1 MQIFFETTHL
11 LDLTIQVDQCHLSR
25 MSGMETE
32 EQWASEPGAACKNP
46 PVALTIAGSDSGGGA
61 GIQADLLTFRA
72 FGVFGTSAL
81 TCITAQ
87 SPRQVSGVVALDAD
101 FVFRQITEIAS
112 FFSLAAVKTG
122 MLFNR
127 SIIEKVAEYLA
138 KNRELPAVVDPVMVA
153 ASGARLLEAEAVEA
167 FKGELLPLATVIT
180 PNLDEVEV
188 LLGRLPENLA
198 QMQDAA
204 QELAVVF
211 QTAIF
216 LKGGHLQGP
225 RVFDILC
232 QKNGRTTV
240 FEARKIEEINTHGSG
255 CTIAAA
261 IAAALARGSN
271 LQSAVKAAHSY
282 LQSGIERPLC
292 LQGEQF
298 ISH

>member
-1 MQIFFETTHL
+1 M
-11 LDLTIQVDQCHLSR
+11 
-25 MSGMETE
+25 
-32 EQWASEPGAACKNP
+32 
-46 PVALTIAGSDSGGGA
+46 
-61 GIQADLLTFRA
+61 
-72 FGVFGTSAL
+72 
-81 TCITAQ
+81 
-87 SPRQVSGVVALDAD
+87 VALDAD

-225 RVFDILC
+225 LGFLTSSARRMGE
-232 QKNGRTTV
+232 QTV